1 MQHQPATGSDKECR
15 GANGTNGFEDTGK
28 RAPVRG
34 RSANVVH
41 REDHRVATTH
51 GVPVVCRSRLTLTA
65 GAAFQWLAASP
76 RKSSSIADFGGR
88 FEATYT
94 RFEATYTRFPDVLEN
109 LTLGLECSLEEAPAR
124 YENEFSWGDRIVAR
138 ASGRRGEKA
147 PRAIPCPT
155 GSTLRTRRIRT
166 MAIRV
171 LLVDDHELVRQG
183 IAAMLAKAD
192 DLQIVGEAR
201 TGREAVEYARRE
213 LPDVIL
219 MDVRM
224 PDMDGLEATKK
235 IKEERPRTAVV
246 MLTMHENPAYLR
258 EAVRAGAAGYLLKDV
273 SREELTDAIRQVASG
288 GAFIESQMLKGMLSE
303 MKPQGPVPAA
313 ARNLTKREREILSLV
328 AEGMSNREIA
338 ERLVLSPET
347 VKSHVAAILEKL
359 GVSDRTQAAI
369 YAVRNGLVEGM
380 TT

>member
-1 MQHQPATGSDKECR
+1 
-15 GANGTNGFEDTGK
+15 
-28 RAPVRG
+28 
-34 RSANVVH
+34 
-41 REDHRVATTH
+41 
-51 GVPVVCRSRLTLTA
+51 
-65 GAAFQWLAASP
+65 
-76 RKSSSIADFGGR
+76 
-88 FEATYT
+88 
-94 RFEATYTRFPDVLEN
+94 
-109 LTLGLECSLEEAPAR
+109 
-124 YENEFSWGDRIVAR
+124 
-138 ASGRRGEKA
+138 
-147 PRAIPCPT
+147 
-155 GSTLRTRRIRT
+155 

-201 TGREAVEYARRE
+201 TGREAVEYSRRE

-273 SREELTDAIRQVASG
+273 SREELFDAIRQVATG

-303 MKPQGPVPAA
+303 MKPTGPVPAA

-380 TT
+380 TA

>member
-1 MQHQPATGSDKECR
+1 MS
-15 GANGTNGFEDTGK
+15 
-28 RAPVRG
+28 
-34 RSANVVH
+34 
-41 REDHRVATTH
+41 
-51 GVPVVCRSRLTLTA
+51 
-65 GAAFQWLAASP
+65 
-76 RKSSSIADFGGR
+76 
-88 FEATYT
+88 
-94 RFEATYTRFPDVLEN
+94 
-109 LTLGLECSLEEAPAR
+109 
-124 YENEFSWGDRIVAR
+124 
-138 ASGRRGEKA
+138 
-147 PRAIPCPT
+147 
-155 GSTLRTRRIRT
+155 
-166 MAIRV
+166 IRV

-183 IAAMLAKAD
+183 VASMLAKAD
-192 DLQIVGEAR
+192 DLTVVGEAR
-201 TGREAVEYARRE
+201 TGREAIEAARKE
-213 LPDVIL
+213 LPDVVL

-224 PDMDGLEATKK
+224 PDMDGLEATRR
-235 IKEERPRTAVV
+235 IKEERPRTAVIMV
-246 MLTMHENPAYLR
+246 TMHDNPAYLR

-273 SREELTDAIRQVASG
+273 SKDELLDAIRQVATG

-380 TT
+380 TA